1 LLFGPLAFLSFASP
15 SLLIPTIPN
24 FIFSLVSD
32 SKIHHTLGVHYEAYT
47 VAFIFAAAILTM
59 QKILQKQG
67 LARVRRGLKVLML
80 FSLIFFVIASPVGPV
95 VSNLYPN
102 YASVTY
108 GEHERALSQ
117 ILTTIPANA
126 SILTQN
132 NIFPHVSN
140 RVQAYV
146 IPSIHLNST
155 LREEAI
161 SFTNQTVQE
170 VEYILVDNATDPLS
184 TSFVLSLL
192 ANNTDFYLKE
202 SMDNG
207 SILLYQRK
215 P

>member
-1 LLFGPLAFLSFASP
+1 
-15 SLLIPTIPN
+15 
-24 FIFSLVSD
+24 V
-32 SKIHHTLGVHYEAYT
+32 
-47 VAFIFAAAILTM
+47 
-59 QKILQKQG
+59 
-67 LARVRRGLKVLML
+67 L
-80 FSLIFFVIASPVGPV
+80 FSLIFFVVASPVDPV

-102 YASVTY
+102 YASVSY
-108 GEHERALSQ
+108 GEHERALSE

-161 SFTNQTVQE
+161 SFTNQTVHE
-170 VEYILVDNATDPLS
+170 VEYILLDNATDALS

-202 SMDNG
+202 ALDNG